1 MKSSSPSSDLQRQ
14 QHNHSHYD
22 PINAKVAQ
30 GVPRFFSSFSGWQPL
45 HRPPLNFP
53 TPARKHWDLNSVA
66 SSQYVQFS
74 QCNVLTSS
82 WLTECHEFSPYN
94 LIWRY
99 KAKSKASL
107 IKGNSSLARVHSG
120 ENKKS
125 LLLHRTGLFFPFL
138 LIAFWMLVKGVW
150 CRSQHCGFYL
160 GNQFWTCFNRNCF
173 KADLKT
179 VKIPT
184 GLFLDK
190 IQNRTVGMYHF

>member
-107 IKGNSSLARVHSG
+107 IKGNSSLARVHAGGKKEKFVVASNRAVFPLPLNCILDAG
-120 ENKKS
+120 ERCLVS
-125 LLLHRTGLFFPFL
+125 VSTLWILFGQSVLNMFQS
-138 LIAFWMLVKGVW
+138 K
-150 CRSQHCGFYL
+150 
-160 GNQFWTCFNRNCF
+160 
-173 KADLKT
+173 
-179 VKIPT
+179 
-184 GLFLDK
+184 LF
-190 IQNRTVGMYHF
+190 